1 MTKKEFRLT
10 YPWSTNGYKP
20 ETVFTLSVS
29 EDGFLMHIRVMES
42 DPKREYTE
50 HFSPVCLDSC
60 VEWFVKFFPHKSDL
74 YFNFEIN
81 AIGTVNAG
89 LHITRAN
96 GGRITHQ
103 DIEMLN
109 VKTEILENQWTVSY
123 IVPFKLIKK
132 YIPEYVYSEDIPLY
146 ANFYKCGGRCALPH
160 YGIWNPMPL
169 EKPDFHKPEYFGKVY
184 LKKG

>member
-1 MTKKEFRLT
+1 
-10 YPWSTNGYKP
+10 
-20 ETVFTLSVS
+20 
-29 EDGFLMHIRVMES
+29 MHIRVIES

-89 LHITRAN
+89 LHITKTN

-109 VKTEILENQWTVSY
+109 VKTEILENEWTVSY

-132 YIPEYVYSEDIPLY
+132 YIPEYVYSEDIP
-146 ANFYKCGGRCALPH
+146 P
-160 YGIWNPMPL
+160 
-169 EKPDFHKPEYFGKVY
+169 
-184 LKKG
+184 